1 MSYNTTIICQ
11 MTRIIS
17 RLEFQSI
24 VQKHKGDHKVT
35 KLHCWDQFIYGL
47 LAQLSGRNSLRET
60 ISGFS
65 SLSNKLYHLGC
76 KVARR
81 STLSDANNKR
91 PSDIYRDMF
100 FSLLKRTQLLA
111 PTYKL
116 KMDRKL
122 YLLDATTIDLCLSLF
137 PWARFRKTKA
147 GIRIHTL
154 LDSDG
159 LLPVFLTITDAK
171 VHEAKQVDSMPIPR
185 GSYLAIDRGYHDFK
199 QYKAF
204 TDGDIRFVTRMK
216 TNASFC
222 VVSNLDSLASEAVL
236 SDEIITFTG
245 YETHKKCPY
254 PLRRICYFDKEKDR
268 EIIFLTN
275 DLKAKAQLIADIY
288 KARWEVELFFKT
300 IKQNLK
306 IKRFFGTTRNAVLT
320 QIWIAMIAYLMLSYL
335 KFQSKSVFSLQ
346 AIFKKIQLNLFE
358 MKTIKSLLVKQL
370 NKPPD
375 KLYEYQYCL
384 FNF

>member
-1 MSYNTTIICQ
+1 MAYNTTIIRQ
-11 MTRIIS
+11 MTKIIS

-24 VQKHKGDHKVT
+24 VQKHKGDHKAT

-60 ISGFS
+60 VSGFS
-65 SLSNKLYHLGC
+65 SLSSKLYHLGC

-100 FSLLKRTQLLA
+100 FSLLQRTQSLA
-111 PTYKL
+111 PKYKL
-116 KMDRKL
+116 KIDRKL

-147 GIRIHTL
+147 GVRIHTL

-159 LLPVFLTITDAK
+159 LLPVFLTLTNAK
-171 VHEAKQVDSMPIPR
+171 VHESKQVDSMPIPR

-216 TNASFC
+216 TNAKFC
-222 VVSNLDSLASEAVL
+222 VVTHLDCDCDTIL

-245 YETHKKCPY
+245 YETYKKCPY
-254 PLRRICYFDKEKDR
+254 PLRRICYFDKDQDR
-268 EIIFLTN
+268 KIIFLTN
-275 DLKAKAQLIADIY
+275 DLKAKAQLVADIY

-335 KFQSKSVFSLQ
+335 KFQSKSALSVQ
-346 AIFKKIQLNLFE
+346 AILKKIQLNLFE
-358 MKTIKSLLVKQL
+358 MRTIKSLFEKQI

-375 KLYEYQYCL
+375 KLNEYQNCL
-384 FNF
+384 FDF